1 MSVARFI
8 ADQRTNYRVP
18 HTHHLPAAGGEPGL
32 VLQVAGPAADAAAAA
47 SGRPRR
53 RRGGHVRRRRRV
65 CTARPGCTPTCATR
79 AGS

>member
-18 HTHHLPAAGGEPGL
+18 LTFTCRAVGGEPVL

-47 SGRPRR
+47 AGRPRR
-53 RRGGHVRRRRRV
+53 RRGGDVRTTRGA
-65 CTARPGCTPTCATR
+65 CTARPGCTPTCATP
-79 AGS
+79 GGW